1 METLDGSTLSGLSL
15 KVEQLR
21 AALPRIRT
29 VSKRI
34 ELSRLELS
42 AERRRR
48 PKLLKIKG
56 HNRKQ
61 RTEKKRF

>member
-1 METLDGSTLSGLSL
+1 METLDDSTLSGLSL

-48 PKLLKIKG
+48 PKLLKII
-56 HNRKQ
+56 
-61 RTEKKRF
+61 RTQ